1 MEDEDKIIHGYEVI
15 SAWKNGQCGKT
26 ARAQKSGKSY
36 FIKIYQNPVEPVMN
50 GALDERTFNNNKAK
64 FEKFVARRKRI
75 NETLRAIAGEGG
87 NIIIPR
93 EEFLYNNHYV
103 EVSELIDGAVSD
115 DELESV
121 LASLPLSVKK
131 LLMLTAA
138 GALVSVHG
146 KNIVHSDLKLKNV
159 LLAKNRS
166 GNYVAKLIDFDSSYL
181 LDDMPEILS
190 GSLDYCSP
198 ELGMCASNE
207 DECAE
212 LSKKLT
218 CKSDIFSLGLIFH
231 YYLAG
236 ELPQPKTLTERLQRR
251 KDKGKD
257 VYCWAVVNSGCE
269 LQLSDKITSLNYLSL
284 IQDMLAL
291 DPAER
296 PSAREV
302 LQRLKAP
309 EEACVIETAWPEHS
323 IVIDADK
330 VKRSGYVALKRI
342 DKSGTKKYTL
352 ITSDGKKF
360 YKTKEDMLSDGLAK
374 AARETKFAE
383 PWDEHEIVFNEE
395 KLRSRG
401 FVSSEKKEYLGT
413 KGYEVFRDDD
423 SSQFFTVAKLIAMGF
438 AGKAAPHIEENF
450 CKPWSEHKITFDKE
464 QIKKRGFVRSE
475 QKEFNGIK
483 GYNFIKADGTE
494 QFIRPEML
502 IVFKMAKKL

>member
-1 MEDEDKIIHGYEVI
+1 MEDEDKIIRGYEVI

-26 ARAQKSGKSY
+26 ARAQKSGKKY
-36 FIKIYQNPVEPVMN
+36 FIKVYQNPVEPVMN

-64 FEKFVARRKRI
+64 FEKFVARRKKI

-93 EEFLYNNHYV
+93 EEFLDKHRYV
-103 EVSELIDGAVSD
+103 EVSELIDGTIGD

-121 LASLPLSVKK
+121 LASLPLPVKK

-146 KNIVHSDLKLKNV
+146 NNIVHSDLKLKNV

-166 GNYVAKLIDFDSSYL
+166 GNYVAKLIDFDSSYF
-181 LDDMPEILS
+181 LDDIPEILS

-236 ELPQPKTLTERLQRR
+236 ELPQPKTLTDRLQRR

-269 LQLSDKITSLNYLSL
+269 LVLSDKIKSLNYLSL

-309 EEACVIETAWPEHS
+309 EEACIIETAWPEHS
-323 IVIDADK
+323 LVIDAEK
-330 VKRSGYVALKRI
+330 IKRSGYVALKRV
-342 DKSGTKKYTL
+342 DKSGIKKYTL
-352 ITSDGKKF
+352 IASDGKKF
-360 YKTKEDMLSDGLAK
+360 DKTKDDMLADGLAK
-374 AARETKFAE
+374 EVRETKFAE
-383 PWDEHEIVFNEE
+383 PWTEHEIAFNEA
-395 KLRSRG
+395 KLRHRG
-401 FVSSEKKEYLGT
+401 FVASEKKEHLGI
-413 KGYEVFRDDD
+413 KGYEVYRSDD
-423 SSQFFTVAKLIAMGF
+423 SSQFFTVEKLVAMGF
-438 AGKAAPHIEENF
+438 ASKIAPRIEENF
-450 CKPWSEHKITFDKE
+450 CEPWREHKIIFDHG
-464 QIKKRGFVRSE
+464 QIKNRGYIRSE
-475 QKEFNGIK
+475 QKELNGIK
-483 GYNFIKADGTE
+483 GYIFIKADGGE

-502 IVFKMAKKL
+502 IVLKMAKKL